1 MDKQEST
8 KLGRPEG
15 KQERFHR
22 LPNGDHEISTVVFYR
37 ILMLPQN
44 AGARTRAKIQRKNTP
59 EGEPLVPRRALRL
72 SDTLAEAREIK
83 ARAQA
88 DLLKYEQIVETIQQ
102 VQAMLADG
110 AAMGD
115 IAASLKE

>member
-1 MDKQEST
+1 MDKQEPA

-15 KQERFHR
+15 EQEKFSQ
-22 LPNGDHEISTVVFYR
+22 LPNGDWEVSTPVYHR

-44 AGARTRAKIQRKNTP
+44 AGARARAKIQRKNTP

-102 VQAMLADG
+102 VQAMLVDG
-110 AAMGD
+110 SAMGD